1 MKASR
6 NKTGFGLALRAAA
19 ITLACLLFF
28 TSSASFAASKPL
40 SPVKDQKKH
49 RPFKAAEVVQTA
61 PPPQRSDIFA
71 GKLECMESAASA
83 ALIEASSLQM
93 LLAKDPSVQLPMAS
107 TTKVMT
113 ALLTLERC
121 DLDEVIAFPKEAVG
135 VGGSCI
141 YAYAGE
147 KMTIRDLLYGLML
160 RSGNDA
166 AVALALHI
174 GGSVEGFAEIMN
186 ERARLMGLSNSN
198 FVSPNGLDRD
208 GHYSSAY
215 DLCVISAHAL
225 ENPDFRQIV
234 STQYY
239 TIKTD
244 RRKIYVKNKNSM
256 LWDYEDCVGVKTG
269 YTSKAG
275 RCLIFAAERDGML
288 LVGCVLN
295 CRPMFETAA
304 EMLDFGFENYEMVKA
319 VLSGAELSRCAVVNG
334 EQSVLALTAK
344 DDIAIPLKKGDE
356 LSVEVDIKLDEAVC
370 APIIKGERIGE
381 CELLIGGCPVGSTE
395 LIAKQSIAVR
405 DYSFYFRFLLRLFSL
420 G

>member
-1 MKASR
+1 MKAAQ

-19 ITLACLLFF
+19 ITLAFLLFF
-28 TSSASFAASKPL
+28 TSSVSLAVSKPL
-40 SPVKDQKKH
+40 PVKDQKKH
-49 RPFKAAEVVQTA
+49 RPFKPAEVIQTA
-61 PPPQRSDIFA
+61 LPSQRSDIFA
-71 GKLECMESAASA
+71 GRLESMESAASA

-93 LLAKDPSVQLPMAS
+93 LLAKDPSSRLPMAS

-141 YAYAGE
+141 YAYEGE

-166 AVALALHI
+166 AAALAIHM
-174 GGSVEGFAEIMN
+174 GGSLEGFAEIMN
-186 ERARLMGLSNSN
+186 ERAKLMGLSNSN

-208 GHYSSAY
+208 GHHSSAY

-225 ENPDFRQIV
+225 KNPDFKRIV

-239 TIKTD
+239 TIQTD
-244 RRKIYVKNKNSM
+244 RRKIYVKNKNTM
-256 LWDYEDCVGVKTG
+256 LWDYEGCVGVKTG

-295 CRPMFETAA
+295 CRPMFEVAE

-319 VLSGAELSRCAVVNG
+319 VLSGAELSRCAVLNG
-334 EQSVLALTAK
+334 EKSVLTLAAK
-344 DDIAIPLKKGDE
+344 DDVVIPLKKGDE
-356 LSVEVDIKLDEAVC
+356 LSVEVDIKLGSTVH
-370 APIIKGERIGE
+370 APVIEGERIGE

-395 LIAKQSIAVR
+395 LIAKENIAMR
-405 DYSFYFRFLLRLFSL
+405 DYSFYFRFLLNLFSL

>member
-1 MKASR
+1 MKAAQ
-6 NKTGFGLALRAAA
+6 NKIGFGLALRAAA
-19 ITLACLLFF
+19 ITLAFLLFF

-40 SPVKDQKKH
+40 PVKDQKKH
-49 RPFKAAEVVQTA
+49 RPFKPVEVVQTVL
-61 PPPQRSDIFA
+61 PTQRSDIFS
-71 GKLECMESAASA
+71 GRLECMASAGSA

-93 LLAKDPSVQLPMAS
+93 LLAKDHSLRLPMAS

-141 YAYAGE
+141 YAYEGE

-166 AVALALHI
+166 AAALAIHM
-174 GGSVEGFAEIMN
+174 GGSLEGFADIMN
-186 ERARLMGLSNSN
+186 KRARLMGLSNSN
-198 FVSPNGLDRD
+198 FVSPNGLDRM

-225 ENPDFRQIV
+225 KNPDFKRIV

-256 LWDYEDCVGVKTG
+256 LWDYEGCVGVKTG

-275 RCLIFAAERDGML
+275 RCLIFAAERNGML

-295 CRPMFETAA
+295 CRPMFEVAE

-319 VLSGAELSRCAVVNG
+319 VLSGAELSRCAVLNG
-334 EQSVLALTAK
+334 EQSVLTLAAK
-344 DDIAIPLKKGDE
+344 DDIVIPLRKGDE
-356 LSVEVDIKLDEAVC
+356 LSVEVDIKLGGTVR
-370 APIIKGERIGE
+370 APVVEGERIGE

-395 LIAKQSIAVR
+395 LIAKESIAMR
-405 DYSFYFRFLLRLFSL
+405 DYSFYFRALMNLFSL
-420 G
+420 R

>member
-1 MKASR
+1 MKAAQ

-19 ITLACLLFF
+19 ITLAFLLFF
-28 TSSASFAASKPL
+28 TSSVSLAVSKPL
-40 SPVKDQKKH
+40 PVKDQKKH
-49 RPFKAAEVVQTA
+49 RPFKPAEVIQTA
-61 PPPQRSDIFA
+61 LPSQRSDIFA
-71 GKLECMESAASA
+71 GRLESMESAASA

-93 LLAKDPSVQLPMAS
+93 LLAKDPSSRLPMAS

-121 DLDEVIAFPKEAVG
+121 DLDEVVAFPKEAVG

-141 YAYAGE
+141 YAYEGE

-166 AVALALHI
+166 AAALAIHM
-174 GGSVEGFAEIMN
+174 GGTLEGFAEIMN
-186 ERARLMGLSNSN
+186 ERAKLMGLSNSN

-225 ENPDFRQIV
+225 KNPDFKRIV

-239 TIKTD
+239 TIQTD
-244 RRKIYVKNKNSM
+244 RRKIYVKNKNTM
-256 LWDYEDCVGVKTG
+256 LWDYEGCVGVKTG

-295 CRPMFETAA
+295 CRPMFEVAE

-319 VLSGAELSRCAVVNG
+319 VLSGAELSRCAVLNG
-334 EQSVLALTAK
+334 EKSVLTLAAK
-344 DDIAIPLKKGDE
+344 DDVVIPLKKGDE
-356 LSVEVDIKLDEAVC
+356 LSVEVDIKLGSTVH
-370 APIIKGERIGE
+370 APVIEGERIGE

-395 LIAKQSIAVR
+395 LIAKESIAMR
-405 DYSFYFRFLLRLFSL
+405 DYSFYFRFLLNLFSL